1 MRDIIRKI
9 LKEQTEVV
17 IPNNKKVYVDKVLKR
32 WETDSMRT
40 KQFIDIYGIDTDM
53 ALYIRQK
60 MQEDLKNVPVG
71 KKIWLL
77 DKDFP
82 LDVGIGNYDFKFTI
96 DNIAD
101 SFNGDGNGIND
112 NFDKGYVS
120 SLIDE
125 VGSKNLN
132 FNILTDMIVIDATIY
147 PEGSVHINVQEDDG
161 EYELKEFSIYDALN
175 DDSFGWEVQD
185 EIKDI
190 IREYIISF
198 SPLLYKV
205 RPVIEMQL
213 FSDSKWQVELMRKGY
228 D

>member
-9 LKEQTEVV
+9 LKEHTEVV
-17 IPNNKKVYVDKVLKR
+17 IPNNKKEYVDNVLKR
-32 WETDSMRT
+32 WETDPMNT
-40 KQFIDIYGIDTDM
+40 KQFVNTYAIDSDM

-60 MQEDLKNVPVG
+60 IVEDLKNVPIG

-82 LDVGIGNYDFKFTI
+82 DIDTGNYDFKFTI
-96 DNIAD
+96 DKIID
-101 SFNGDGNGIND
+101 SFDSNIESPPADAEWVKNMIKGGDVD
-112 NFDKGYVS
+112 V
-120 SLIDE
+120 
-125 VGSKNLN
+125 
-132 FNILTDMIVIDATIY
+132 ILEEEIMLDATIH

-175 DDSFGWEVQD
+175 DDSFGWEVEGEVQ
-185 EIKDI
+185 DI

-205 RPVIEMQL
+205 RPLIELQL
-213 FSDSKWQVELMRKGY
+213 FSESKWQVELMRKGY